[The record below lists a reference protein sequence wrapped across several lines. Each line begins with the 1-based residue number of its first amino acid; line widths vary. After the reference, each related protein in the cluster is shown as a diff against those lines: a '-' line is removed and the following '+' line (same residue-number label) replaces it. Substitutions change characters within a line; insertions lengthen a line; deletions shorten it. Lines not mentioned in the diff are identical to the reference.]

1 MVKGTNTAKQIERLR
16 EHIRRHE
23 YLYYVLDEPEISD
36 IKFDRMMKELQ
47 QLESAHPELVTPD
60 SPSQRV
66 GGAPRNGVETRQH
79 SPAMM
84 SLDNTYS
91 TEDLEEFDRRVR
103 ERYGRSRIDYVA
115 EHKFDG
121 LSISLVYEG
130 GVLTRGVTRGD
141 GTTGED
147 VTPNVRTIRSIPL
160 RVDPAE
166 LKKLHLPA
174 NFEVRGEIIMPLR
187 GFEELKQMEDEQ
199 AGKRFSNPRSA
210 AAGSVRVLD
219 SEITRTRRLDF
230 FAYLLLV
237 GGRVP
242 TRLHSEALEAMR
254 ELHFRIS
261 PDWRLCHSLDE
272 VKKYIDSWE
281 GKREKLPYEIDGIVI
296 KVNEIAMQ
304 QELGFTSKAPRWA
317 VAYKYPAR
325 QETTAVNDVIFQVGR
340 TGTLTPVAVLE
351 PVEVGGVTV
360 SRSTLH
366 NMDEIERLG
375 LRIGDSVIVERAGE
389 VIPHVIKVVKEGKPR
404 REIAVPER
412 CPECGSKIHKDPEE
426 VACRCVNASCPAKRK
441 ESLLHFAG
449 RHAMNIDGLGEK
461 IVDQLVDKGLVNDFA
476 DLYELKPEDVAALER
491 MAEKSAQNL
500 LNEIKASKN
509 NSLARLIY
517 ALGMRFVGERTG
529 QLLADHFAS
538 LPKLA
543 EATVEELV
551 DVPEVGPKVA
561 QSIADFFSEPAN
573 QKLVRRLKD
582 EGLKMTEKR
591 QAPEDTRFAGKTFVF
606 TGALARRSRDEAG
619 AEVVRHGGKVSGSVS
634 KLTDYVV
641 VGSDPGSKAD
651 KSRSLGVTILNEDD
665 FEKLL
670 AGKLQVSQKTSK
682 SAKGSPKSKQNER
695 AQRSSK
701 ESKTKGPKSTSRKAP
716 KHSLCGVP
724 SSPSLAFREKLRS

>member
-1 MVKGTNTAKQIERLR
+1 MAKSTSVAKQLEKLR
-16 EHIRRHE
+16 EEIRRHE

-36 IKFDRMMKELQ
+36 VKFDRMMKELQ
-47 QLESAHPELVTPD
+47 QLEAAHPELVTPD
-60 SPSQRV
+60 SPTQRV
-66 GGAPRNGVETRQH
+66 GGAPRKGVETRRH
-79 SPAMM
+79 SPPMM

-91 TEDLEEFDRRVR
+91 MEELEEFDRRVR
-103 ERYGRSRIDYVA
+103 ELAGRERIDYVA

-121 LSISLVYEG
+121 LSMSLVYEG
-130 GVLTRGVTRGD
+130 GVFARGVTRGD

-147 VTPNVRTIRSIPL
+147 VTANVRTIRSIPL
-160 RVDPAE
+160 RVDAAE
-166 LKKLHLPA
+166 LKKLRLPVD
-174 NFEVRGEIIMPLR
+174 FEVRGEIIMPLSA
-187 GFEELKQMEDEQ
+187 FQSLNEKQEEQG
-199 AGKRFSNPRSA
+199 GKRFSNPRSA

-219 SEITRTRRLDF
+219 PEITRARRLDF
-230 FAYLLLV
+230 YAYLLLA

-254 ELHFRIS
+254 KLHFRIS

-325 QETTAVNDVIFQVGR
+325 QETTVVKDVIFQVGR

-351 PVEVGGVTV
+351 PVQVGGVIV

-375 LRIGDSVIVERAGE
+375 LRIGDTVIVERAGE

-404 REIAVPER
+404 REIVVPER

-426 VACRCVNASCPAKRK
+426 VAYRCVNASCPAKRK

-461 IVDQLVDKGLVNDFA
+461 IVDQLVDKGLVKDVA
-476 DLYELKPEDVAALER
+476 DLYELKLEDVAALDR

-500 LNEIKASKN
+500 LDEIKASKN

-517 ALGMRFVGERTG
+517 ALGIRFVGERTG
-529 QLLADHFAS
+529 QLLAEHFGS

-543 EATVEELV
+543 EASLQELME
-551 DVPEVGPKVA
+551 VPEVGPKVA

-573 QKLVRRLKD
+573 QKLIKRLKD
-582 EGLKMTEKR
+582 AGLKMTEKR
-591 QAPEDTRFAGKTFVF
+591 QAPEDTRLAGKTFVF

-619 AEVVRHGGKVSGSVS
+619 AEVTRHGGKVSGSVS

-651 KSRSLGVTILNEDD
+651 KARSLGVTILSEDD

-670 AGKLQVSQKTSK
+670 AGKLPVSQERGQP
-682 SAKGSPKSKQNER
+682 AKGSPKSKQDGSPHKNSNEGKTR
-695 AQRSSK
+695 AA
-701 ESKTKGPKSTSRKAP
+701 KSQSR
-716 KHSLCGVP
+716 
-724 SSPSLAFREKLRS
+724 